1 MQSVVVAP
9 ELFQPQHGG
18 RVAALA
24 WRKKGSVLEVKASGA
39 MKFSLAVG
47 RKSTPALRWG
57 SGAAARRWASG
68 GPDVGA

>member
-1 MQSVVVAP
+1 MQSVAVAP

-18 RVAALA
+18 RVAAAA

-47 RKSTPALRWG
+47 RKSALVKVECT
-57 SGAAARRWASG
+57 SDSESKTQLLIQ
-68 GPDVGA
+68 